1 MAEYR
6 AQALERLK
14 AIGIDNLLSDSILPS
29 QPPDPHYPNRK
40 ARLGDR
46 ATPALPIEEYEPKL
60 INNLDVASRLITDHQ
75 DLKQKILAEVQDR
88 NSSTQG
94 PNKYIRE
101 VIAADIGQIIPRRN
115 EAVFAERKRKAE
127 EDGVPLLSSKERQKR
142 RPGKLERAL
151 TRMQLGGTADS
162 PLSVQPKKGDE
173 HHEQDAMSSKMDVDT
188 A

>member
-1 MAEYR
+1 MAEYP

-14 AIGIDNLLSDSILPS
+14 AIGIDNLLSDSILRS

-60 INNLDVASRLITDHQ
+60 INNLD
-75 DLKQKILAEVQDR
+75 DR

-101 VIAADIGQIIPRRN
+101 VIAADIGQIIQRRN